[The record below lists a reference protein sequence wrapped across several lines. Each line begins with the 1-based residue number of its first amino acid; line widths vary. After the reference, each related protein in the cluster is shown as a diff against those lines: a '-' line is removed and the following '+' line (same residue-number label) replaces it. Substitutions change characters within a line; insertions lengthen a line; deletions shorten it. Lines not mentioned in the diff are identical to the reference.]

1 MGERL
6 LEEFERLL
14 PSPPALEPPARRV
27 VVAGLLAAALEGVE
41 ERLLVA
47 ALLATAVL
55 ATVWAVTVTA
65 LGAGAA
71 G

>member
-6 LEEFERLL
+6 LEDFERLL
-14 PSPPALEPPARRV
+14 PAPPELEPPP
-27 VVAGLLAAALEGVE
+27 VAVGLLAAVLAGVE
-41 ERLLVA
+41 ERVLVA
-47 ALLATAVL
+47 ALAATAVL

-65 LGAGAA
+65 LVAAAA